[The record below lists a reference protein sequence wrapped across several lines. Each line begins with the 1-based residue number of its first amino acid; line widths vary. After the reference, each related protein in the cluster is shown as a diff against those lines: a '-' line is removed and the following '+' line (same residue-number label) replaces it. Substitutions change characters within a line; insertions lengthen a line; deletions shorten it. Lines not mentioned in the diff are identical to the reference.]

1 MILHIDMDAFYAAIE
16 LRDEPSLAG
25 KPVVVGG
32 SPKGRG
38 VIAAASYEARKYGVY
53 SAMPAAKALRQCPTL
68 VFIHPR
74 MDHYAAVSK
83 QIRKIFFEFTSL
95 VEPLALD
102 EAFLDVSGS
111 TGLFGDAPSIAR
123 QIKDRIKSELRLVA
137 SAGVAPNKYL
147 AKVASDL
154 EKPDGLVVV
163 EQAGIDQFLSP
174 LPISRIWGVG
184 KQTEKKFTRMGV
196 STIGQ
201 LKKIP
206 LELLNETFGING
218 QHFWKLARG
227 EDTRAVVPDRVAKT
241 VSHETTFPVDIHDQ
255 DWLASWAGELTD
267 QVGRRLRRHSIYGK
281 TVQLKLRFSNFE
293 TVTRAKTLARQTQ
306 STQAIRDAIRDL
318 LANVDLGNRGVRLI
332 GVGVRNLSRDKPV
345 QQMLF
350 DQEADQKSNRLD
362 KMTDEIKDR
371 FGHLAVRRGA
381 SMEYKI
387 RHRPDPR
394 VKDE

>member
-1 MILHIDMDAFYAAIE
+1 MDAFYAAIE
-16 LRDEPSLAG
+16 LRDDPSLAG

-53 SAMPAAKALRQCPTL
+53 SAMPAGKALRQCPHL
-68 VFIHPR
+68 VFVRPR
-74 MDHYAAVSK
+74 MDHYAAISK
-83 QIRKIFFEFTSL
+83 QIRKIFFDFTSL

-111 TGLFGDAPSIAR
+111 TGLFGDAASIAQ
-123 QIKDRIKSELRLVA
+123 QIKDRIRSELGLVA

-163 EQAGIDQFLSP
+163 SESEIDQFLAP
-174 LPISRIWGVG
+174 LPISKIWGVG
-184 KQTEKKFTRMGV
+184 KQTEKKFTRLGV

-201 LKKIP
+201 LRKIP
-206 LELLNETFGING
+206 LELLNQTFGVNG

-227 EDTRAVVPDRVAKT
+227 EDSRSVVPDRIAKT
-241 VSHETTFPVDIHDQ
+241 VSHETTFSVDIHDH
-255 DWLASWAGELTD
+255 DWLAAWTDELTD

-281 TVQLKLRFSNFE
+281 TVQVKLRFSNFE
-293 TVTRAKTLARQTQ
+293 TITRAKTLDRQTQ
-306 STQAIRDAIRDL
+306 SSQTIRESARNL
-318 LANVDLGNRGVRLI
+318 LASVEMGNRGIRLI
-332 GVGVRNLSRDKPV
+332 GVGVRNLSRDKPI
-345 QQMLF
+345 QKMLF
-350 DQEADQKSNRLD
+350 DQETEQKSKRLD
-362 KMTDEIKDR
+362 ETTDEIKDR